1 MDDEIAPYSESLIQ
15 VQIGNR
21 RYSAVRVPNC
31 LTCQH
36 PARMLIEE
44 QIVQQYPFRKIAER
58 FSMKTVE
65 LEDGVPTLLPRIT
78 HQNIYTHYSK
88 GHMPVE
94 VATMRRLAERRAQ
107 QIGVALEEASDRFVD
122 QVMLAEATVART
134 YERMMLGQI
143 EPDIKDGL
151 AAAKFLQDVQDK
163 AQGGF
168 DSEAWSAAM
177 TVYFEH
183 AHALMSPE
191 VWERF
196 TSSLRADPILRAI
209 VQKMQASVDEEPI
222 DVEYEVDK
230 DA

>member
-1 MDDEIAPYSESLIQ
+1 VSEEVAPYSESLIQ

-44 QIVQQYPFRKIAER
+44 MIAQQYPFRKIAER

-65 LEDGVPTLLPRIT
+65 LEEGVPTLLPRIT
-78 HQNIYTHYSK
+78 HQNIGNHYRQ

-94 VATMRRLAERRAQ
+94 TATLRRLAERRAQ
-107 QIGVALEEASDRFVD
+107 QIGLALEESSDRFVD
-122 QVMLAEATVART
+122 QVVLAEATMART

-143 EPDIKDGL
+143 EPEIKDGL

-177 TVYFEH
+177 TVYFET
-183 AHALMSPE
+183 AQRFMAPDI
-191 VWERF
+191 WERF
-196 TSSLRADPILRAI
+196 TESLRVDPILRAI
-209 VQKMQASVDEEPI
+209 VQKMNTSQDEPI
-222 DVEYEVDK
+222 DVEYEVNGS
-230 DA
+230 

>member
-44 QIVQQYPFRKIAER
+44 QIALQRPFRKIAEY

-78 HQNIYTHYSK
+78 HQNIHTHYTR

-107 QIGVALEEASDRFVD
+107 QIGVALESASDQFVD
-122 QVMLAEATVART
+122 QVILAEATVART
-134 YERMMLGQI
+134 YERMMLGKI
-143 EPDIKDGL
+143 EPEIKDGL

-163 AQGGF
+163 AQGGL
-168 DSEAWSAAM
+168 DSEAWSVAM
-177 TVYFEH
+177 TVYFEK
-183 AHALMSPE
+183 AQQFMSPE
-191 VWERF
+191 VWQQF
-196 TSSLRADPILRAI
+196 TEALRTDPILRGIA
-209 VQKMQASVDEEPI
+209 QRAQASEQEEPI
-222 DVEYEVDK
+222 DVEYEVNGI
-230 DA
+230 